1 MTIETIKSLLVY
13 RCFERKTDKKIT
25 TFSQLL
31 LSVSLQFYSNSPKD
45 FFYWCKTCNLCLC
58 RRSNVLVRSYCMKMG
73 LRNQKTSDRLRTIWT
88 PEMDRYFIDLM
99 LEQVGKGNR
108 IDDHLFSKRA
118 WKHMTTLFNTKF
130 KFHYEKDVLK
140 NRHKTLRNLYR
151 TISNLLSLNGFSWD
165 QTRQMVT
172 ADNNVWDDYIKVHP
186 DARSYRIKTIPYYND
201 LCQIYKNISTEENL
215 DNSDENPK
223 HDSKALGADGEEACL
238 VKPLS
243 ESVGDAVLENESGNA
258 NEADLEVLH
267 EIMIDEDF
275 TASISKEYADHAI
288 PQSEEDTGL
297 ASGRGRARTYWQP
310 PMDRYF
316 IDLMVDQVQK
326 GNQIDGLFRK
336 QAWIE
341 MIKSFNARFGFNY
354 DVDILKNR
362 YKTFKR
368 QHNTIKKLLES
379 EGFFWDDIRQMVI
392 ADDRAWQDY
401 IEANADARQYMTRPV
416 PYYKDLCNV
425 CKEANTSEGRESLSD
440 NHSDQKDEAGSL
452 KLTHSATV
460 SDEQESSHKRELE
473 NKWSPEHLK
482 KVKMDDEESM
492 ASALREMAAAVSCLA
507 DKMKD
512 EDDDDNS
519 TNSVAVVEAIQR
531 LPDMDEDLIL
541 DACDYL
547 EDDDKKA
554 KTFLALDVKLR
565 KKWLIRKLRPQRS
578 SI

>member
-1 MTIETIKSLLVY
+1 ME
-13 RCFERKTDKKIT
+13 
-25 TFSQLL
+25 
-31 LSVSLQFYSNSPKD
+31 
-45 FFYWCKTCNLCLC
+45 
-58 RRSNVLVRSYCMKMG
+58 MG
-73 LRNQKTSDRLRTIWT
+73 IRHQRNSDRLRTIWT
-88 PEMDRYFIDLM
+88 PEMDTYFINLM

-118 WKHMTTLFNTKF
+118 WKHMTLLFNTKF

-151 TISNLLSLNGFSWD
+151 AINNLLSLNGFSWD
-165 QTRQMVT
+165 HTRQMVT

-186 DARSYRIKTIPYYND
+186 EARSYRIKTIPYYYD
-201 LCQIYKNISTEENL
+201 LCQIYKNISTEGNL
-215 DNSDENPK
+215 DENPER
-223 HDSKALGADGEEACL
+223 DCKALGTKGEECL
-238 VKPLS
+238 LS
-243 ESVGDAVLENESGNA
+243 ESVGDAILENEIGN
-258 NEADLEVLH
+258 ADLEVLH

-275 TASISKEYADHAI
+275 RVSISKEFI
-288 PQSEEDTGL
+288 PQSEEDMGL
-297 ASGRGRARTYWQP
+297 MTSGRSRARTYWQP

-341 MIKSFNARFGFNY
+341 MINSFNARFGFKY

-368 QHNTIKKLLES
+368 QYNTIKKLLES
-379 EGFFWDDIRQMVI
+379 QGFFWDDLRQMVI

-401 IEANADARQYMTRPV
+401 IEANSDARQYMTRPV
-416 PYYKDLCNV
+416 PYYKDLCIV
-425 CKEANTSEGRESLSD
+425 CKEVNTSDGRESLSD
-440 NHSDQKDEAGSL
+440 NHSNQKDEAGFL
-452 KLTHSATV
+452 KQTHSATV
-460 SDEQESSHKRELE
+460 SDEQESSHLDLKRQLE
-473 NKWSPEHLK
+473 NKSSSENLK
-482 KVKMDDEESM
+482 KARMDEDEESM

-507 DKMKD
+507 EKMKD
-512 EDDDDNS
+512 DDDDNS
-519 TNSVAVVEAIQR
+519 SNSIAVVEAIQG

-541 DACDYL
+541 DACDLL

-565 KKWLIRKLRPQRS
+565 RKWLIRKLRPQHS

>member
-1 MTIETIKSLLVY
+1 ME
-13 RCFERKTDKKIT
+13 
-25 TFSQLL
+25 
-31 LSVSLQFYSNSPKD
+31 
-45 FFYWCKTCNLCLC
+45 
-58 RRSNVLVRSYCMKMG
+58 MG
-73 LRNQKTSDRLRTIWT
+73 IRHQKNSDRLRTIWT

-118 WKHMTTLFNTKF
+118 WKNMMLLFNTKF

-151 TISNLLSLNGFSWD
+151 AINNLLSMNGFSWD

-186 DARSYRIKTIPYYND
+186 DARSYRIKTIPYYYD
-201 LCQIYKNISTEENL
+201 LCQIYKNISTEGNL
-215 DNSDENPK
+215 DTSDENPER
-223 HDSKALGADGEEACL
+223 DCKALGTEGEDCL
-238 VKPLS
+238 VKSLS
-243 ESVGDAVLENESGNA
+243 GSVGDAILENETGNA
-258 NEADLEVLH
+258 DEADLEALH

-275 TASISKEYADHAI
+275 RVSISKEFADGI
-288 PQSEEDTGL
+288 PQSEEDMGL
-297 ASGRGRARTYWQP
+297 TSGRTRARTYWQP

-336 QAWIE
+336 QAWID
-341 MIKSFNARFGFNY
+341 MIKSFNARFGFKY

-368 QHNTIKKLLES
+368 QYNTIKKLLES
-379 EGFFWDDIRQMVI
+379 EGFFWDDLRQMVI

-401 IEANADARQYMTRPV
+401 IEANSDARQYMTRPV
-416 PYYKDLCNV
+416 PYYKDLCIV
-425 CKEANTSEGRESLSD
+425 CKEVNTSDGRESLSD
-440 NHSDQKDEAGSL
+440 NHSNQKDEAGIL
-452 KLTHSATV
+452 KQTHSATV
-460 SDEQESSHKRELE
+460 SDEQESPHLDLKRKLE
-473 NKWSPEHLK
+473 NRWSSEHLK
-482 KVKMDDEESM
+482 KARMDEESM
-492 ASALREMAAAVSCLA
+492 ASALREMATAVSCLA
-507 DKMKD
+507 DKMKNED
-512 EDDDDNS
+512 DDDDDDDNS
-519 TNSVAVVEAIQR
+519 SKLIAVVKAIQG

-541 DACDYL
+541 DACDFL

-565 KKWLIRKLRPQRS
+565 RKWLIRKLRPQHS
-578 SI
+578 SIQVKPTQL